1 MIKDATL
8 LEEFERDLKKREKTD
23 YLQNLKILE
32 GMLEE
37 AIHLKVLP
45 LKDPLDGI
53 ETDIR
58 VAQVVNS
65 V

>member
-1 MIKDATL
+1 MIKDAAL
-8 LEEFERDLKKREKTD
+8 LEEFERNLKRKEKAD
-23 YLQNLKILE
+23 YLQNQRILE

-37 AIHLKVLP
+37 AIHLKIFP

-53 ETDIR
+53 EVDIR
-58 VAQVVNS
+58 VARVINS

>member
-8 LEEFERDLKKREKTD
+8 LEEFERDLKRREKTD